1 MDSQCR
7 IIRKITEG
15 NFLAGKQSL
24 SNIRLGS
31 EKKQNLQDDRR
42 GQPGWKRKEE
52 DKKLLSLLC
61 AVGR

>member
-1 MDSQCR
+1 MNSECR
-7 IIRKITEG
+7 IIRKKMEG

-42 GQPGWKRKEE
+42 GQPGWKREEE
-52 DKKLLSLLC
+52 DKKLLSLFC